1 MTRAHSRRAHS
12 RRAHSRRA
20 HSRRVFRLAAMALA
34 ALVLAGCSN
43 TIDRL
48 AAVGETPKI
57 KPIVN
62 PTLSSKYQPISM
74 PMPPRDKAVF
84 ASNSLWRTGAR
95 AFFKDQRAHRVGDI
109 LTVLIE
115 INDTATVDN
124 ATKRTRS
131 NTEGAAASALLGYET
146 KFSQVLPEALNPANL
161 VDLKSNSLA
170 DGSGAINRKEKI
182 SLRVAAVVTQ
192 ALPNG
197 NLVIQGTQEVRV
209 NYEVR
214 ELYVRGVVRPEDIK
228 SDNTIKHD
236 QIAEARIVY
245 GGRGTLSDV
254 QRPRYGQEIF
264 DILYPF

>member
-1 MTRAHSRRAHS
+1 MTRAPSPRAPSSRAISTRG
-12 RRAHSRRA
+12 
-20 HSRRVFRLAAMALA
+20 VRLAAVALA
-34 ALVLAGCSN
+34 ALALAGCSN

-48 AAVGETPKI
+48 AAVGETPKV
-57 KPIVN
+57 KPIEN
-62 PTLSSKYQPISM
+62 PTLDPQYQPVSM
-74 PMPPRDKAVF
+74 PMPARESVVF
-84 ASNSLWRTGAR
+84 APNSLWRTGAR
-95 AFFKDQRAHRVGDI
+95 AFFKDQRAQRVGDI

-115 INDTATVDN
+115 IDDTAKVDN
-124 ATKRTRS
+124 ATKRTRT
-131 NTEGAAASALLGYET
+131 NTEGASASSLLGYET
-146 KFSQVLPEALNPANL
+146 KLTQVLPEALDPTNL
-161 VDLKSNSLA
+161 VDLKSDSLT
-170 DGSGAINRKEKI
+170 DGSGAIDRKEKI

-192 ALPNG
+192 SLPNG

-214 ELYVRGVVRPEDIK
+214 ELYVQGVVRREDIK

-245 GGRGTLSDV
+245 GGRGTLSDI